1 MILVQTSDF
10 TGFFAL
16 AVSPNVTPVLQAYI
30 DEHEADF
37 IRKLLGPDLGNAFIA
52 DKSQPTQD
60 PIFAVIEDEF
70 QIEDDELNHTSK
82 GMLYLL
88 KALIFYE
95 FVKDTQYHH
104 TQSGVVRREVETAL
118 NMTGRAASRYG
129 ENKRN
134 KAKDTW
140 DEIQWYVNEYAP
152 EDYTDTPFNGEELDL
167 EWGSIMG

>member
-1 MILVQTSDF
+1 MIILQISDF
-10 TGFFAL
+10 VGFFELAL
-16 AVSPNVTPVLQAYI
+16 SPKAETILQAYI
-30 DEHEADF
+30 DDHEADY
-37 IRKLLGPDLGNAFIA
+37 IRKLLGPNLGNAFIA

-60 PIFAVIEDEF
+60 PVFAVIEDPF

-82 GMLYLL
+82 GMKHLL
-88 KALIFYE
+88 QSLIFYE

-118 NMTGRAASRYG
+118 NMTGRAASRHG

-134 KAKDTW
+134 KSKDTW

-152 EDYTDTPFNGEELDL
+152 EDYTDTPFNGEEMDL